1 MFDCGWWASA
11 TCSCR
16 DELFEGHLLVD
27 GSYEEISYRTQQ
39 AGIYILVANKII
51 IQCTINERNKLHF
64 LMYTDKQ

>member
-1 MFDCGWWASA
+1 MVGGHQPRAVVGMSSF
-11 TCSCR
+11 R
-16 DELFEGHLLVD
+16 HLLVD

-51 IQCTINERNKLHF
+51 IQCTINERNKLPF